1 MEETGRKEEAAVRP
15 LLLIFNNKMDRDRL
29 LDRAPRLSKNSE
41 EGVRNINIVLHLIMS
56 PRKMEQEMF
65 RKAEQ
70 HKLSRN
76 SDEVSKNLVSKVLG
90 RRGERVLR
98 VVEMRQE
105 ENINKQGRV
114 VRKGMEGGRWGT
126 RQYFGRDQPTAV
138 RGQTS
143 KRQCSPGSSQIARRG
158 WSGERRSGGRANSS
172 SPPSRTGGFTFSP
185 AKTPRQEME
194 GLEGRV
200 TE

>member
-70 HKLSRN
+70 HNLFRN

-90 RRGERVLR
+90 KRGG
-98 VVEMRQE
+98 VVEMRQDKT
-105 ENINKQGRV
+105 INEQGTV
-114 VRKGMEGGRWGT
+114 VRKVMEGGRWGT
-126 RQYFGRDQPTAV
+126 RQYFGRDQPTTV
-138 RGQTS
+138 
-143 KRQCSPGSSQIARRG
+143 
-158 WSGERRSGGRANSS
+158 
-172 SPPSRTGGFTFSP
+172 
-185 AKTPRQEME
+185 
-194 GLEGRV
+194 
-200 TE
+200 